1 MAKAV
6 TLKNNNDEEIYPVTD
21 ISLVNGELN
30 GARIVNASVG
40 SDKLTPNAVWNEN
53 IKDGAVTTSKI
64 ANGAV
69 TQDKIS
75 GGWKLIGKA
84 NGTNRTNLPLY
95 LDKIYKAGTFKVI
108 AGGQCNVD
116 SWVDLRAYHGSAV
129 GNANLIHTSYSQV
142 SFSGTAVNGS
152 GSDANN
158 ANFIAAGTG
167 KPYLAFSI
175 EATSS
180 NSDPNWRTWTFQFGC
195 GTWGRFGTTREC
207 DSFNKT
213 AFSLDSANP
222 MFNAHIEVWWHE

>member
-40 SDKLTPNAVWNEN
+40 SDKLTPNAVWEEN
-53 IKDGAVTTSKI
+53 IKDGAVTQ
-64 ANGAV
+64 N
-69 TQDKIS
+69 KIS
-75 GGWKLIGKA
+75 GGWKLIGEA

-95 LDKIYKAGTFKVI
+95 LNKIYTTGTFKVI
-108 AGGQCNVD
+108 ASGQCSVEG
-116 SWVDLRAYHGSAV
+116 WVDLRAYYGTKV
-129 GNANLIHTSYSQV
+129 GESNLIHTSYTQV

-152 GSDANN
+152 GSDRND
-158 ANFIAAGTG
+158 ANFISAGTG
-167 KPYLAFSI
+167 RAYLAFST

-180 NSDPNWRTWTFQFGC
+180 NSGPNWRTWNFQFGC
-195 GTWGRFGTTREC
+195 GTWGRIGTTRE
-207 DSFNKT
+207 SNEYNKT
-213 AFSLDSANP
+213 AFSLDSQNP